1 MRGWT
6 LSQEQRDYLK
16 LRPGEE
22 SITVRRHHGI
32 LVDGGATLKKTL
44 KYFGVTGADHAEGVW
59 GSNMDQ
65 PNQVE
70 ADLRVVFKMVKLW
83 CVLKPPTLS
92 TISAIEASAKVIA
105 ESKEAL
111 HNGFNVT
118 YKVNSMDYLSNHS
131 HLIGD
136 GGSLVGA
143 VGGLTTAATP
153 MAFTGYGV
161 PSVMNGLEID
171 MMVPE
176 TNRFY
181 VNLEPPTSG
190 ITLGAGFDYYVFIGL
205 EGEGARIVPQ
215 AGQTGAAPR

>member
-6 LSQEQRDYLK
+6 LSNEQRDYLR

-32 LVDGGATLKKTL
+32 LIPKNATVAKVL
-44 KYFGVTGADHAEGVW
+44 KYFGITGADHVEGVW

-70 ADLRVVFKMVKLW
+70 ADLRVVFKMIKLW
-83 CVLKPPTLS
+83 VTMKPSTLS
-92 TISAIEASAKVIA
+92 VISDTEAHSKAIA
-105 ESKEAL
+105 EAKESL
-111 HNGFNVT
+111 HNGFNVS
-118 YKVNSMDYLSNHS
+118 YKVNGMDYLSNHS

-153 MAFTGYGV
+153 FQFTGYGV

-181 VNLEPPTSG
+181 VNLEPPASG
-190 ITLGAGFDYYVFIGL
+190 IAIADGFDYYLFVGV
-205 EGEGARIVPQ
+205 EGEGARVVPQ
-215 AGQTGAAPR
+215 AGKTGEAPR